1 MIGVRDRDYVP
12 SSGRTFHSPWIDGA
26 LLRPR
31 LPEVVTLH
39 DLVPLKRRG
48 EYLRSGLR
56 FRMRYLAVERAAR
69 VIVPTQAVADD
80 ACEMLDLDPSRIDVV
95 HEAADG
101 AFHPRG
107 NDEVARVRSE
117 YGLPESYLLWVGGLR
132 HPDPRKRVAA
142 LADTPRELP
151 LVLVGEPS
159 QWAHELPDVTLTG
172 AVDDDDLAA
181 IYTGAHA
188 LVFPSDDEGFGLPAV
203 EALACGSPV
212 AACDVPALSVAVYS
226 ACDRLIVAYLLG
238 KDAAGIFGVAA
249 DLPRQF
255 MVMIASSVAAA
266 TVPLVFRSLSENDAA
281 ATRERLTESLE
292 LLLVVVTPVAV
303 WLALAADQVAG
314 TLVGVDFRAGVS
326 ALLPTLVLARL
337 FGIAN
342 QFYVQISFQLAER
355 PFMLAAQSFLTLVVS
370 VVLMV
375 VLVAGYGIYGAAL
388 ATLATEAI
396 GLLVAIALMH
406 RAHPVPFDF
415 NRLAGVAISAAAMAA
430 AILVARSQAG
440 GTGLIALIIVS
451 LAGGLAYALAAW
463 LLNVANVRTLSL
475 RFLRSFNRR
484 ALGV

>member
-1 MIGVRDRDYVP
+1 MLNRHFSIYLVAYILPAAVGFFAVTAYTRLLSPAEYGVYVVGI
-12 SSGRTFHSPWIDGA
+12 SLAGILGAIFFAWIKLSVSRYQAMSAEVDFRGTAMVAFA
-26 LLRPR
+26 LTAAVLCATTPLVFLARSDVSVELLLASMFVAIMANAVDVGQEFERAKLRP
-31 LPEVVTLH
+31 
-39 DLVPLKRRG
+39 
-48 EYLRSGLR
+48 YR
-56 FRMRYLAVERAAR
+56 FAA
-69 VIVPTQAVADD
+69 I
-80 ACEMLDLDPSRIDVV
+80 SI
-95 HEAADG
+95 
-101 AFHPRG
+101 
-107 NDEVARVRSE
+107 VRSVSSVGFGLLAIWLGWGGLGLLAAFGLGSLTGIILNLVGDRTRIARFQRSQFVQLAR
-117 YGLPESYLLWVGGLR
+117 YGLPLT
-132 HPDPRKRVAA
+132 
-142 LADTPRELP
+142 LA
-151 LVLVGEPS
+151 G
-159 QWAHELPDVTLTG
+159 
-172 AVDDDDLAA
+172 
-181 IYTGAHA
+181 
-188 LVFPSDDEGFGLPAV
+188 
-203 EALACGSPV
+203 
-212 AACDVPALSVAVYS
+212 LSVAVYS

-266 TVPLVFRSLSENDAA
+266 TVPLVFRSLSENNKQ

-292 LLLVVVTPVAV
+292 LLLVVVTPVAI

-415 NRLAGVAISAAAMAA
+415 NRLAGVAVSAAAMAA

-475 RFLRSFNRR
+475 RFLRSFNRK